1 MKKLFITLS
10 MVAVI
15 VACNS
20 NDTAS
25 ETTTDTEV
33 TPEEQTTPAAAETSL
48 TDNPDYQKGLE
59 LEAKSDCATCHK
71 IDEKLIGPSFK
82 EIAAKYDNADQA
94 TIDSLAG
101 KIINGGA
108 GNWGQVPMTPHPA
121 LTKDDATALVKY
133 VLLQK

>member
-20 NDTAS
+20 NDQAS

-33 TPEEQTTPAAAETSL
+33 APAEQTTETASTSL

-71 IDEKLIGPSFK
+71 IDEKLIGPAFK
-82 EIAAKYDNADQA
+82 EIAAKYANADQA

-108 GNWGQVPMTPHPA
+108 GNWGEVPMTPHPA
-121 LTKDDATALVKY
+121 LSKDDATALVKY